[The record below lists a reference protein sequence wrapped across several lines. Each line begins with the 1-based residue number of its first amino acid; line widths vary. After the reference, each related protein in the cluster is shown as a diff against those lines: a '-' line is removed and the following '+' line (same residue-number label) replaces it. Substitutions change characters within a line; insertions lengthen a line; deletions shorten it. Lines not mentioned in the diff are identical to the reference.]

1 MIPTHAT
8 IELELGALVVKV
20 YTCHL
25 GSCEALAST
34 TPTASTATTWES
46 HIICIVRVGHQE
58 NLGGIIHDTTESTA
72 RITVLGTHGE
82 IDIGHDTLVHT
93 LLDTEVEHSL
103 FLTILDTRNTGKVAL
118 AIVSLDAVD
127 DVCRQILDG
136 GLGVTCH
143 ELLTIYQNLLNLFT
157 INFDST
163 VVANLSTWQTLN
175 QLLNNRAL
183 WCTECSCIIYKGVG
197 LKCYL

>member
-34 TPTASTATTWES
+34 APTASTATTWES

-72 RITVLGTHGE
+72 RISVLGTHGE

-103 FLTILDTRNTGKVAL
+103 FLTILDTRNTSKVAL

-127 DVCRQILDG
+127 NVSWQVLNG
-136 GLGVTCH
+136 GLGVASH
-143 ELLTIYQNLLNLFT
+143 ELLTINKNLLNLFT